1 MKTKGYEK
9 TMGRFGRGMMALT
22 LMVGA
27 LLWMGSAHKD
37 RATTA
42 AKASTIER
50 IAPADAPVHFVNADT
65 DTLDLQLD

>member
-1 MKTKGYEK
+1 METKAHEK
-9 TMGRFGRGMMALT
+9 TMGRFGRGMMAVT

-27 LLWMGSAHKD
+27 LLWIGSARND
-37 RATTA
+37 RATA

-50 IAPADAPVHFVNADT
+50 SAPPDASIHFVDADK